1 VRVGVRD
8 LLFLSG
14 STRSFFGSVSTQ
26 RNLDFAGS
34 MLRAFALVPFAL
46 VPLPM
51 LSPLLCS
58 GGLLPSLARRDM
70 LPEVEGRESLERRV
84 LSGLSGLPSSP
95 PHAGCLLRLYKG

>member
-34 MLRAFALVPFAL
+34 MLRAFAL